1 MRRLVIFLIRKKLGL
16 KRNESFR
23 FANQASSRNF
33 YYFDTDC
40 LMKMTWYGSGNYV
53 PTESSCS
60 LNWLLN
66 DDCKIVKVD
75 PDE

>member
-1 MRRLVIFLIRKKLGL
+1 MRRLIIFLIRKKLGL
-16 KRNESFR
+16 KRNECFR
-23 FANQASSRNF
+23 FANQASSKNF

-40 LMKMTWYGSGNYV
+40 LMKMHWFGDSYT
-53 PTESSCS
+53 PRESTCS